1 VALQEISSVR
11 FDSLAGYARQPTAK
25 LWGEEVRW
33 AQAANE
39 SILVAVIR
47 DFEDN
52 DFSAMLFARDLKERY
67 RWISMTEWAEG
78 VDDALLLA
86 IDAVQDAL
94 ADLDAERVQ
103 GDEKG
108 KPVEFFVP
116 HKSAKQLNP
125 EFSMLAE
132 QEAYSPAKAII
143 ESMMRWH
150 EDADGN
156 FIQQFQTTGFD
167 ARLWELYLFA
177 MLQEAGYSVAKAGG
191 IPDFCVEGL
200 SGKISIEA
208 TIVSPSRNAAGDL
221 VEPPPRTTA
230 EEQLAFLNDY
240 MPTRFSGR
248 LTDKLSKKYWERESV
263 KGAPLVLAI
272 QDFHAPMSMEYTAPS
287 LSTYLY
293 GFQYDG
299 HNDTNGNPLI
309 TPKKIE
315 KHSWGAKVVQS
326 AFFELPGAEY
336 ISAVISNPSST
347 ISKFNRMG
355 VKAGFGSRRVQLTRI
370 GNAVDHTAGSARSTE
385 FKQVVN
391 STDYK
396 ETWIEGMD
404 VYHNPNAKFPL
415 DIGMLPGAA
424 HHWPL
429 PDGRIESR
437 VPAWQL
443 ISAETTVVIQD

>member
-1 VALQEISSVR
+1 MALQEISSVR

-25 LWGEEVRW
+25 FWAEEVRW
-33 AQAANE
+33 AQEANE
-39 SILVAVIR
+39 RILVAVVR

-52 DFSAMLFARDLKERY
+52 DYSAMLFARDLKERY
-67 RWISMTEWAEG
+67 RWISMTEWAETA
-78 VDDALLLA
+78 DEAMLLA
-86 IDAVQDAL
+86 VDAVQDAL
-94 ADLDAERVQ
+94 VDLDAERVQ

-108 KPVEFFVP
+108 KPVEFFLP
-116 HKSAKQLNP
+116 YKGAKELNR
-125 EFSMLAE
+125 EFSMLAAH
-132 QEAYSPAKAII
+132 EAFSPAKGII

-167 ARLWELYLFA
+167 ARIWELYLFA
-177 MLQEAGYSVAKAGG
+177 MLQEAGYSVEQAGG

-200 SGKISIEA
+200 AGKICIEA
-208 TIVSPSRNAAGDL
+208 TTVSPSRNASGDL
-221 VEPPPRTTA
+221 IQPPPSGTF
-230 EEQLAFLNDY
+230 EEQLAFLNEY

-248 LTDKLSKKYWERESV
+248 LTDKLAKKYWERENV
-263 KGAPLVLAI
+263 KGVPLVLAI

-293 GFQYDG
+293 GFQYDRPIDATG
-299 HNDTNGNPLI
+299 IPFI
-309 TPKKIE
+309 APKKIE
-315 KHSWGAKVVQS
+315 RHTWGAKVVKS
-326 AFFELPGAEY
+326 AFFELPGAEH

-355 VKAGFGSRRVQLTRI
+355 VKAGFGSPRVQMTRV
-370 GNAVDHTAGSARSTE
+370 GHAVDHSAGSAKSTE

-391 STDYK
+391 AAGYK

-415 DIGMLPGAA
+415 NLGMLPGAA

-429 PDGRIESR
+429 RDGRIKSR

-443 ISAETTVVIQD
+443 ISAATTVVIQD